1 MKAAAFEYAKVG
13 SVAEAVALKARHG
26 DGARFLAGGQSLL
39 PALNLRLDQPDLL
52 IDINGLAELEGIVFA
67 DGKLRIGALARTAPI
82 GRSELVARH
91 APLLVECVPHIAHP
105 AIRTLGTIGGSV
117 ALADAAAEWP
127 AACLALD
134 AEMIVAGPAGQRA
147 IPAAQFFLGLY
158 QTALMT
164 DDLLVRI
171 DFPAAPEGARVAAV
185 ELARRRGDFAIAGL
199 LAQAVVQAGVLS
211 DVRTAFFG
219 VGDRPVRLAGVE
231 EALTGK
237 PDVAAAQ
244 AAVGDGLDAV
254 ADLYHSQA
262 AKVHLAKVL
271 VARAVQN
278 ITH

>member
-1 MKAAAFEYAKVG
+1 
-13 SVAEAVALKARHG
+13 
-26 DGARFLAGGQSLL
+26 
-39 PALNLRLDQPDLL
+39 
-52 IDINGLAELEGIVFA
+52 
-67 DGKLRIGALARTAPI
+67 
-82 GRSELVARH
+82 
-91 APLLVECVPHIAHP
+91 
-105 AIRTLGTIGGSV
+105 
-117 ALADAAAEWP
+117 
-127 AACLALD
+127 
-134 AEMIVAGPAGQRA
+134 
-147 IPAAQFFLGLY
+147 
-158 QTALMT
+158 
-164 DDLLVRI
+164 
-171 DFPAAPEGARVAAV
+171 
-185 ELARRRGDFAIAGL
+185 
-199 LAQAVVQAGVLS
+199 VQAGVLS